1 MSLVVAGAALWL
13 LVVCAGMRSVLSYA
27 YTPGSAT
34 EAPRRWPSASSVRPL
49 PGRATLVMLAHP
61 QCPCTRASLGEL
73 EQIMAHLDG
82 RIAATVL
89 FYKPQGA
96 PAGWASSDLWDK
108 ASRIPG
114 VTAAW
119 DSEGAEARR
128 FGGATSGHVVV
139 YDTRGYLLF
148 SGGITASR
156 GHLGDNFG
164 RSAIVSA
171 VGSGVILQ
179 GRAPVFGCSLL
190 DARSRRA
197 ESPR

>member
-1 MSLVVAGAALWL
+1 
-13 LVVCAGMRSVLSYA
+13 
-27 YTPGSAT
+27 
-34 EAPRRWPSASSVRPL
+34 
-49 PGRATLVMLAHP
+49 MLAHP

-89 FYKPQGA
+89 FYRPENA
-96 PAGWASSDLWDK
+96 PAGWTASDLWDK

-139 YDTRGYLLF
+139 YDARGYLLF

-156 GHLGDNFG
+156 GHSGDNFG
-164 RSAIVSA
+164 RKAIVSA
-171 VGSGVILQ
+171 VGSGVILR
-179 GRAPVFGCSLL
+179 GPAPVFGCSLL
-190 DARSRRA
+190 DSRSPRA
-197 ESPR
+197 EFPR